1 MVCIVLSSSAHATC
15 DYGPLR
21 RAGLFNNAMNFLT
34 PRHQLLTLHRSGH
47 GLSPMGWVVDETDFD
62 LIADQLQGAEQLHFD
77 AEGLLIDG
85 LRVKNI
91 GPQRNLTLGQQG
103 LVTTQT
109 LRQTLRCSPAQTGLF
124 GGLDALV
131 ASPAV
136 GELQQM
142 QRQFADWLLGGEVDW
157 TAFIGK
163 GPGLTPSNDD
173 TLVGM
178 LLVAYCDS
186 RVNPSQLSPFFAHS
200 KPLAGLTTL
209 VSHHY
214 LAYAARGIF
223 SSPLLAIAHGLL
235 APQTLLPAVRDLLNV
250 GHYSG
255 ADALLGIWLAAQTI
269 NQLHSVS
276 TSPHL
281 AAC

>member
-62 LIADQLQGAEQLHFD
+62 LIADQLQGAEQLYFD
-77 AEGLLIDG
+77 AEGLMIDN
-85 LRVKNI
+85 LWVKNL
-91 GPQRNLTLGQQG
+91 GPQRTLTLCQQG

-109 LRQTLRCSPAQTGLF
+109 LRQTLRCSPVQTGLF
-124 GGLDALV
+124 GRLDALI
-131 ASPAV
+131 APPPM

-142 QRQFADWLLGGEVDW
+142 QSQFTDWLLGGNVDW

-186 RVNPSQLSPFFAHS
+186 RVNPSQLAP
-200 KPLAGLTTL
+200 
-209 VSHHY
+209 
-214 LAYAARGIF
+214 AR
-223 SSPLLAIAHGLL
+223 
-235 APQTLLPAVRDLLNV
+235 
-250 GHYSG
+250 
-255 ADALLGIWLAAQTI
+255 
-269 NQLHSVS
+269 
-276 TSPHL
+276 
-281 AAC
+281 